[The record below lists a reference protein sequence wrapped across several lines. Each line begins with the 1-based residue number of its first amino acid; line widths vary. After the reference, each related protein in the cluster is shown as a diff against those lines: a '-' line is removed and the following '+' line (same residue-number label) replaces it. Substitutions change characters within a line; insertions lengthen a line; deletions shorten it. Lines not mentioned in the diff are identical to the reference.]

1 KKMHNNGRTYRM
13 HACTLFALCIFSIL
27 ATVLLLSSHVSMN
40 KAEPAVIP
48 RADTAR
54 ANTGNDDSSSSSN
67 SNNNNNDDDDDDVV
81 SVSSAQESQLAAQ
94 DAAYA
99 SHQSLASAALGPA
112 DSAKVASEFARWTA
126 SQAAAAAASA
136 TPMMKP
142 LQVVNDN
149 AADAITCVS
158 KSSDHG
164 ESFNTQDCTAAIQTA
179 CRKLSQSKTGAYF
192 WDQWV
197 WSSNGDCSM
206 AYWLP
211 ESVRN
216 TSGVPSQRQCADDVF
231 GVMNTGCGSKNGG
244 KSAASVNVAKLPDG
258 KGSVGQL
265 VDPGK
270 VGYLMAASP
279 WRCDYGCSD

>member
-1 KKMHNNGRTYRM
+1 M

-27 ATVLLLSSHVSMN
+27 ATVLLLTSHGSMN
-40 KAEPAVIP
+40 KAEPAVVA
-48 RADTAR
+48 RADTA
-54 ANTGNDDSSSSSN
+54 NDGSSSSS
-67 SNNNNNDDDDDDVV
+67 SENNNDDVV
-81 SVSSAQESQLAAQ
+81 SISAAQESQLAAQ

-99 SHQSLASAALGPA
+99 SHQSLASAPLAPA

-136 TPMMKP
+136 TPTMKP

-158 KSSDHG
+158 KNSDHG
-164 ESFNTQDCTAAIQTA
+164 ESFNGQDCAAAIQTA
-179 CRKLSQSKTGAYF
+179 CRKLSESKTGAYY

-197 WSSNGDCSM
+197 WSYNGDCSM
-206 AYWLP
+206 GYWLP
-211 ESVRN
+211 ESARN
-216 TSGVPSQRQCADDVF
+216 TTGVPSQRQCADDVF

-279 WRCDYGCSD
+279 WRCDYGCSN